1 MDNDQILL
9 IIVEKIKDE
18 MKRRNFSQNDLAEF
32 CEKKC
37 KEKDPKS
44 KGVSQ
49 STISN
54 IFKKTSS
61 LRLSTLLKVCDC
73 LDLNL
78 FAIFRSI
85 NNSLATKA
93 ENMLIFDIKDPA
105 FRGYISNM
113 FIYFLSTN
121 TTESTELVYGELEI
135 GDFYHSGECIA
146 RLKIDANQNLDN
158 SKPDYKCYEG
168 NMVIYHNESLYLH
181 MISNDTG
188 DTWSLVFNH
197 GDLNKKELA
206 CSFGCAATLSS
217 GKNTRYPTIHFACLC
232 NKKLSAEKASI
243 IKNRLKSHNKS
254 IFITKKNLD
263 LFLQQETLLPAIRQN
278 LEQIREKEAA
288 QAYVIEMSA
297 LTSYITD
304 PNVSYDAITRLLGY
318 SNNETAFH
326 IKPEEDTRLYN
337 SLQ

>member
-85 NNSLATKA
+85 SNSLATKA

-121 TTESTELVYGELEI
+121 TTESTELIYGELEI
-135 GDFYHSGECIA
+135 H
-146 RLKIDANQNLDN
+146 
-158 SKPDYKCYEG
+158 P
-168 NMVIYHNESLYLH
+168 
-181 MISNDTG
+181 
-188 DTWSLVFNH
+188 
-197 GDLNKKELA
+197 
-206 CSFGCAATLSS
+206 
-217 GKNTRYPTIHFACLC
+217 
-232 NKKLSAEKASI
+232 
-243 IKNRLKSHNKS
+243 
-254 IFITKKNLD
+254 
-263 LFLQQETLLPAIRQN
+263 
-278 LEQIREKEAA
+278 
-288 QAYVIEMSA
+288 
-297 LTSYITD
+297 
-304 PNVSYDAITRLLGY
+304 
-318 SNNETAFH
+318 
-326 IKPEEDTRLYN
+326 
-337 SLQ
+337 